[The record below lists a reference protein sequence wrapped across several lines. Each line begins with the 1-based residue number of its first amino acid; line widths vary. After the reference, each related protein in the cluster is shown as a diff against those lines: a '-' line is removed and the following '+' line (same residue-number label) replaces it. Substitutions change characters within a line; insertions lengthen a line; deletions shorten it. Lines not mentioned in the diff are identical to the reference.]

1 VVVLDE
7 LAVVDEILAEIE
19 HFLDAVPDLLRLLRV
34 VDPPDLAVRESHG
47 RPLDGVD
54 GDDPVGF
61 PRTLRLDLGARRE
74 EVVDEVHGRR
84 VDPAGR
90 EPVVARA
97 TVSKSESTRLTRV
110 GKDGTACDQVPEEL
124 L

>member
-1 VVVLDE
+1 MESTGMTPWAFPGRSVL
-7 LAVVDEILAEIE
+7 IW
-19 HFLDAVPDLLRLLRV
+19 VP
-34 VDPPDLAVRESHG
+34 A
-47 RPLDGVD
+47 
-54 GDDPVGF
+54 
-61 PRTLRLDLGARRE
+61 ARK
-74 EVVDEVHGRR
+74 VVDEVHGRR